1 MVNKRNN
8 YGLSIFFLSM
18 LVVLLSACNTN
29 EADSATNEEDS
40 KDESIRYYESEK
52 GTLELP
58 LEPSRVVVAVRDYV
72 GDVLATGV
80 QPIGVSE
87 TMVFD
92 APYYQDQLEEVES
105 VGEDTAISLE
115 KITSLNP
122 DLIITYAEDSYEQLS
137 KIAPTVLFPYGALD
151 YEERLLEIG
160 NILNKEQEAKQL
172 LEQFQEKVK
181 NQKEQL
187 SEIVDQDTKVAII
200 EVTDKDLYLFGKTY
214 GRGGEILYNQ
224 LGLEAPQ
231 KVEEVTEAEGW
242 ASISLETIPEYLG
255 EADYILMGV
264 REMGSDRK
272 AEIQSSKLWT
282 ELPAVKEGKIYEYD
296 LESFYFQDVI
306 ALDYQLDLLVDFFQ
320 SSEK

>member
-1 MVNKRNN
+1 MNKWNN
-8 YGLSIFFLSM
+8 YSLAM
-18 LVVLLSACNTN
+18 LCLLLMVLLSACSSNQ
-29 EADSATNEEDS
+29 ADSAINEEDS
-40 KDESIRYYESEK
+40 KDGSVRYYESEK
-52 GTLELP
+52 GNVEIP

-72 GDVLATGV
+72 GDVLAAGV
-80 QPIGVSE
+80 KPVGISE

-92 APYYQDQLEEVES
+92 APYYQDRLDGVES

-137 KIAPTVLFPYGALD
+137 KIAPTVLLPYGTLD

-160 NILNKEQEAKQL
+160 NILNKEQEAEQR
-172 LEQFQEKVK
+172 LEQYQEKVK
-181 NQKEQL
+181 EKKEQL
-187 SEIVDQDTKVAII
+187 SNILEQDAKVAII

-224 LGLEAPQ
+224 LGLEQPQ

-242 ASISLETIPEYLG
+242 ASISQETIPEYLG

-264 REMGSDRK
+264 REQGSDRK
-272 AEIQSSKLWT
+272 AEVQSSKLWT
-282 ELPAVKEGKIYEYD
+282 ELPAVKEGKVYEYD
-296 LESFYFQDVI
+296 LDSFYFQDVI

>member
-1 MVNKRNN
+1 MNKRNN
-8 YGLSIFFLSM
+8 FGLVSFFLLM
-18 LVVLLSACNTN
+18 LITLLGACSTN
-29 EADSATNEEDS
+29 AANSSQAEAENGSVRS
-40 KDESIRYYESEK
+40 YESEK
-52 GTLELP
+52 GTVELP
-58 LEPSRVVVAVRDYV
+58 VEPSRVVVAVRDYV

-80 QPIGVSE
+80 QPVGVSE

-92 APYYQDQLEEVES
+92 APYYQDQLEGVES
-105 VGEDTAISLE
+105 VGADTAISLE
-115 KITSLNP
+115 KITTLNP
-122 DLIITYAEDSYEQLS
+122 DLIVTYAEDSYEQLS
-137 KIAPTVLFPYGALD
+137 KIAPTVLIPYGSLD
-151 YEERLLEIG
+151 YEERLLEFG
-160 NILNKEQEAKQL
+160 KILNKEQEAQQR

-181 NQKEQL
+181 DQKEKL
-187 SEIVDQDTKVAII
+187 SETLDQDAKVAII
-200 EVTDKDLYLFGKTY
+200 EVTDKDLYVFGKTY

-264 REMGSDRK
+264 REKGSDRK

-282 ELPAVKEGKIYEYD
+282 ELPAVKEGKVYEYD

>member
-1 MVNKRNN
+1 MNKRNN

-80 QPIGVSE
+80 QPIGVAE

-160 NILNKEQEAKQL
+160 NILNKEQEAKQR

-187 SEIVDQDTKVAII
+187 SEILDQDTKVAII

-282 ELPAVKEGKIYEYD
+282 ELPAVKEGKVYEYD